1 MEMKQVILY
10 DTTLRDGAQTEG
22 ISYSVNDKLRIV
34 GKLDHLGIHFIECG
48 WPGSNPKDMA
58 FFKAAKKLKL
68 KNARIVAFG
77 STRRANTGIKRD
89 LIVRGLIDAG
99 TQHITIFGKSWDLHV
114 RDVFRVPLEEN
125 LNMISETVSYLKSK
139 GKTVFY
145 DAEHFFD
152 GYKSNREYAM
162 KSVFAAR
169 DAGAECVIL
178 CDTNG
183 GTITSDLTEVVKE
196 VVAKLDCPVGIHCHN
211 DCDMAVANSV
221 AAVQAGCA
229 QVQGTFNGY
238 GERCGNANLASV
250 IGNLKLKLKIDCI
263 SEAKLKELTDTS
275 RFVAEISNVKQQENQ
290 PFVGNSAFTHKAGV
304 HINAIMKNPVTYEHI
319 DPHAVG
325 NKRRLLVSELSG
337 KSSILLRAEAL
348 ELDLKKEAPKTK
360 KILSL
365 LQKLEHEGYHFEA
378 AEGSLELLLKR
389 AFKKYKRFF
398 ELEGFKV
405 VTEHKGNRLLSE
417 ATIKV
422 KVNRIVEHTAAEG
435 DGPINALDNALR
447 KALLEFYPSLAEM
460 HLTDFKVR
468 VLDEKAGTAAKVRVL
483 IQSSDVKDSWWTIG
497 VSENIIEASWNAL
510 VDSIEYKLLKDSKV
524 QKQ

>member
-1 MEMKQVILY
+1 MKDVKLY

-34 GKLDHLGIHFIECG
+34 EKLDDLGIHYIEGG

-58 FFKAAKKLKL
+58 FFKAVKKLKL
-68 KNARIVAFG
+68 KNAQVASFG
-77 STRRANTGIKRD
+77 STRRANTNVSRD
-89 LIVRGLIDAG
+89 ANVRGLIEAG
-99 TQHITIFGKSWDLHV
+99 TKIITIFGKSWDLHV
-114 RDVFRVPLEEN
+114 KDVFRVPLEEN
-125 LNMISETVSYLKSK
+125 IKMISETVSYLKSK

-152 GYKSNREYAM
+152 GYKSNPDYAV
-162 KSVFAAR
+162 KTVFAAR
-169 DAGAECVIL
+169 DAGAECIIL

-183 GTITSDLTEVVKE
+183 GTITSELVEITKDVL
-196 VVAKLDCPVGIHCHN
+196 AKLDCPVGIHCHN
-211 DCDMAVANSV
+211 DCGMAVANSV
-221 AAVQAGCA
+221 AAVQAGCE

-238 GERCGNANLASV
+238 GERCGNADLVSV

-263 SEAKLKELTDTS
+263 SNAKLKELTEAS
-275 RFVAEISNVKQQENQ
+275 RYIAEISNVKQQENQ
-290 PFVGNSAFTHKAGV
+290 PFVGNSAFTHKAGI
-304 HINAIMKNPVTYEHI
+304 HINAIMKNPVTYEHV
-319 DPHAVG
+319 DPHLVG

-337 KSSILLRAEAL
+337 KSSILLKAEAL
-348 ELDLKKEAPKTK
+348 ELDLDLTKEAPKTK
-360 KILSL
+360 KILNL

-405 VTEHKGNRLLSE
+405 VTEHKGNKLVSE

-422 KVNRIVEHTAAEG
+422 KVNNVEEHTAAEG

-447 KALLEFYPSLAEM
+447 KALLEFYPALAEM
-460 HLTDFKVR
+460 HLSDFKVR
-468 VLDEKAGTAAKVRVL
+468 VLEEKAGTAAKVRVL
-483 IQSSDVKDSWWTIG
+483 IQSQDAKDSWWTIG

-510 VDSIEYKLLKDSKV
+510 VDSIEYKLLKDLK
-524 QKQ
+524 

>member
-1 MEMKQVILY
+1 MKQVILY

>member
-1 MEMKQVILY
+1 MRQVILY

-58 FFKAAKKLKL
+58 FFKAAKKLKP

-77 STRRANTGIKRD
+77 STRRANTDIKRD

-183 GTITSDLTEVVKE
+183 GTIMSDLTEVVKE

-211 DCDMAVANSV
+211 DCDMAVANTIS
-221 AAVQAGCA
+221 AVQAGCTH
-229 QVQGTFNGY
+229 VQGTFNGY

-319 DPHAVG
+319 DPHTVG

-360 KILSL
+360 KILNL

-422 KVNRIVEHTAAEG
+422 KVNKVVEHTAAEG

>member
-1 MEMKQVILY
+1 MKQVTLY

-22 ISYSVNDKLRIV
+22 ISYSVNDKLRIA
-34 GKLDHLGIHFIECG
+34 GKLDGLGIHFIEGG

-58 FFKAAKKLKL
+58 FFKAAGKLKL
-68 KNARIVAFG
+68 KNAKIVAFG
-77 STRRANTGIKRD
+77 STRRANTDIRKD
-89 LIVRGLIDAG
+89 AIVKGLLDAG
-99 TQHITIFGKSWDLHV
+99 TRYVTIFGKSWDLHV
-114 RDVFRVPLEEN
+114 RDVFKVSLEEN
-125 LNMISETVSYLKSK
+125 LRMISETVSFLKSK

-152 GYKSNREYAM
+152 GYKSNPEYAM
-162 KSVFAAR
+162 MTVFAAR

-183 GTITSDLTEVVKE
+183 GTIMSELTDIVLE

-221 AAVQAGCA
+221 AAVQAGCV

-238 GERCGNANLASV
+238 GERCGNANLVSV
-250 IGNLKLKLKIDCI
+250 IGNLKLKLGIDCI
-263 SEAKLKELTDTS
+263 SDAKLKELTETS

-304 HINAIMKNPVTYEHI
+304 HINAIMKNPVTYEHL
-319 DPHAVG
+319 DPHALG

-337 KSSILLRAEAL
+337 KSSIMLRAEAL
-348 ELDLKKEAPKTK
+348 ELDLTKEAPKTK
-360 KILSL
+360 KILKL

-389 AFKKYKRFF
+389 AFKKYKKFF

-405 VTEHKGNRLLSE
+405 VTEHKGNKLLSE

-447 KALLEFYPSLAEM
+447 KALLEFYPALAEM
-460 HLTDFKVR
+460 HLSDFKVR

-483 IQSSDVKDSWWTIG
+483 IQSQDSKDSWWTIG

-510 VDSIEYKLLKDSKV
+510 VDSIEYKLLKDRKV

>member
-1 MEMKQVILY
+1 
-10 DTTLRDGAQTEG
+10 
-22 ISYSVNDKLRIV
+22 
-34 GKLDHLGIHFIECG
+34 
-48 WPGSNPKDMA
+48 
-58 FFKAAKKLKL
+58 
-68 KNARIVAFG
+68 
-77 STRRANTGIKRD
+77 
-89 LIVRGLIDAG
+89 
-99 TQHITIFGKSWDLHV
+99 
-114 RDVFRVPLEEN
+114 
-125 LNMISETVSYLKSK
+125 
-139 GKTVFY
+139 
-145 DAEHFFD
+145 
-152 GYKSNREYAM
+152 
-162 KSVFAAR
+162 
-169 DAGAECVIL
+169 
-178 CDTNG
+178 
-183 GTITSDLTEVVKE
+183 
-196 VVAKLDCPVGIHCHN
+196 
-211 DCDMAVANSV
+211 
-221 AAVQAGCA
+221 
-229 QVQGTFNGY
+229 
-238 GERCGNANLASV
+238 
-250 IGNLKLKLKIDCI
+250 
-263 SEAKLKELTDTS
+263 
-275 RFVAEISNVKQQENQ
+275 
-290 PFVGNSAFTHKAGV
+290 V

-319 DPHAVG
+319 DPHTVG

-360 KILSL
+360 KILNL

-422 KVNRIVEHTAAEG
+422 KVNKVVEHTAAEG